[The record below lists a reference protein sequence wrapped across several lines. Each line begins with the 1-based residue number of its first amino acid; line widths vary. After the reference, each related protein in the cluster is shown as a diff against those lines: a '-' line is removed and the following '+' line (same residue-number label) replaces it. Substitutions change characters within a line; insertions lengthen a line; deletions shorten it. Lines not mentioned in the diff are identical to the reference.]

1 MTTLLSLHT
10 DFPVLLF
17 LLQLSLWC
25 CLKRASAMVNLT
37 QSLRFPDKPAEALPS
52 SPNTSVTAPQPK
64 QATAMKNVL
73 AGFGS
78 GVSKPPNRSSPAPAA
93 AQNAQ
98 NANQAPNPA
107 SAFSGLVNNISNSA
121 KKQEQGSF
129 EQIFFW
135 IRSLPTSLKLEWTC
149 WDEML
154 NPPKIFTKRDQIFD
168 WNHYL
173 GHPHLVKRCRD
184 ISKLSKRLIAWCQT
198 TPSLIWLFFQLSLFS
213 STLPLFHFLPFPC
226 SCVPPTHPPWIF
238 TAHHHQRATSIDS
251 TKQENWK
258 FLTLELNCSSLGN
271 EHVHFGPH
279 GIFSRLHLPS
289 QLNYIFLNLNHKQ
302 TVKAFTVNHTYT

>member
-1 MTTLLSLHT
+1 
-10 DFPVLLF
+10 
-17 LLQLSLWC
+17 
-25 CLKRASAMVNLT
+25 MVNLT

-173 GHPHLVKRCRD
+173 GHPHLVKWCRD
-184 ISKLSKRLIAWCQT
+184 ISKLSKRLIA
-198 TPSLIWLFFQLSLFS
+198 
-213 STLPLFHFLPFPC
+213 
-226 SCVPPTHPPWIF
+226 
-238 TAHHHQRATSIDS
+238 
-251 TKQENWK
+251 
-258 FLTLELNCSSLGN
+258 
-271 EHVHFGPH
+271 
-279 GIFSRLHLPS
+279 
-289 QLNYIFLNLNHKQ
+289 
-302 TVKAFTVNHTYT
+302 

>member
-184 ISKLSKRLIAWCQT
+184 ISKLSKRLRAWCQT
-198 TPSLIWLFFQLSLFS
+198 TPSLIWLFFRLSLFYLHHPFVS
-213 STLPLFHFLPFPC
+213 FSPLSLFLC
-226 SCVPPTHPPWIF
+226 TTHPPTMNI
-238 TAHHHQRATSIDS
+238 HRTS
-251 TKQENWK
+251 
-258 FLTLELNCSSLGN
+258 
-271 EHVHFGPH
+271 
-279 GIFSRLHLPS
+279 PS
-289 QLNYIFLNLNHKQ
+289 KSDFNRFYEAGKLKILNLGTKLLFPRQWACALWSPWNIFQ
-302 TVKAFTVNHTYT
+302 IAPSFTTQLHISQSQA